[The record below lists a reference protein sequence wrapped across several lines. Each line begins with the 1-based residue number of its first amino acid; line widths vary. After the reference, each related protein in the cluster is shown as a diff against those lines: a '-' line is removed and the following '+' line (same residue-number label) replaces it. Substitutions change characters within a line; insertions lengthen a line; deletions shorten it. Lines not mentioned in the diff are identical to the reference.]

1 MIYTNHTLSDTI
13 VALATPPGVGAI
25 GVIRLS
31 GVDAIKIAD
40 SVFHGK
46 KLEKQATHTIHFGTI
61 RDADDRILDEVLT
74 SLFVAPK
81 SYTRENVVEISTHGS
96 PYIQQQIIQLLL
108 AKGARM
114 AQPGEFTLR
123 AFLNGQL
130 DLSQAEAVADL
141 IASSSESSHAM
152 AMQQMRGGFSEQIK
166 ILRGQLVNFA
176 SLIEL
181 ELDFAEE
188 DVEFAN
194 RDSLKALIIDIQS
207 LIKKLLDSF
216 ALGNVL
222 KNGVMTVI
230 AGRPNA
236 GKSTLLNALL
246 NEDRAIV
253 SDIAGTTRDTI
264 EEILNIKG
272 VEFRLIDTAGIREAT
287 DQIEALGVQKTMEKV
302 SQSAILVY
310 VFDVVETKLDEV
322 ISDLQQLI
330 RDDMKTLVICNK
342 MDKNPYFRP
351 QWLTN
356 LGDETIPDFHFS
368 ANHTPSVFSDIS
380 PISEEQIITLSAKEG
395 MNIPYLKDALLNL
408 VTEGKVNQESTI
420 VSNARHYEALQKSY
434 QSLDDVLK
442 GMASNVTSDFIAM
455 DIRQALHY
463 LGEIVGEVSTDDLLE
478 NIFSKFCIGK

>member
-61 RDADDRILDEVLT
+61 RDADDRILDEVLA

-141 IASSSESSHAM
+141 IASSSESSHAV

-194 RDSLKALIIDIQS
+194 RDALKALIVDIQS

-246 NEDRAIV
+246 NEERAIV
-253 SDIAGTTRDTI
+253 SEIAGTTRDTI

-322 ISDLQQLI
+322 INDLKQLV

-356 LGDETIPDFHFS
+356 LGDETIPDFYFS
-368 ANHTPSVFSDIS
+368 IPNPQSSILIS

-442 GMASNVTSDFIAM
+442 GMASSVTSDFIAM

>member
-61 RDADDRILDEVLT
+61 RDADDRILDEVLA

-141 IASSSESSHAM
+141 IASSSESSHAI

-194 RDSLKALIIDIQS
+194 RDALKALIIDIQS

-253 SDIAGTTRDTI
+253 SEIAGTTRDTI

-322 ISDLQQLI
+322 ISDLQQLV

-356 LGDETIPDFHFS
+356 LGDETIPDFYFS
-368 ANHTPSVFSDIS
+368 IPNHQSSILIS

-442 GMASNVTSDFIAM
+442 GMASSVTSDFIAM